1 MSDWDTFR
9 FLAEQAKKQKQ
20 PPPVQPPPW
29 GSEMC
34 PRCERWTRLV
44 VNQQEGKVTCDRCS
58 VIVDGVIVDHN
69 PDIEW
74 TKTIMDEKV
83 HDGEIT
89 RVEANELSTVI
100 SRRNGKDARTRMR
113 MATIQHSLSI
123 DKRNE
128 RATGHIQFIC
138 WRLRVSLIAERRAL
152 ELWAARRERER
163 SNQTRRRNQ
172 TEQVAAV
179 LVYHACL
186 ENECPLL
193 FEELARTVLIDG
205 DNTNVPPE
213 LQEAPDAEKIKWLSG
228 KLAKRYKTQLKDLGI
243 KKVGPQ
249 REAVAW
255 VHRLNNKLAA
265 GHRALGLTLTNLATF
280 IAAYPA
286 RYNPRFVAASVVYL
300 TLCKQLCLRY
310 TLEVVHTAS
319 GVLVTNISRHNAI
332 VAEHVPDFRDPLKG
346 FEEGLAVEE

>member
-113 MATIQHSLSI
+113 MATIQHSL
-123 DKRNE
+123 
-128 RATGHIQFIC
+128 
-138 WRLRVSLIAERRAL
+138 
-152 ELWAARRERER
+152 
-163 SNQTRRRNQ
+163 
-172 TEQVAAV
+172 
-179 LVYHACL
+179 

-280 IAAYPA
+280 IAAYP
-286 RYNPRFVAASVVYL
+286 
-300 TLCKQLCLRY
+300 
-310 TLEVVHTAS
+310 
-319 GVLVTNISRHNAI
+319 
-332 VAEHVPDFRDPLKG
+332 DFRDPLKG

>member
-113 MATIQHSLSI
+113 MATIQHSL
-123 DKRNE
+123 
-128 RATGHIQFIC
+128 
-138 WRLRVSLIAERRAL
+138 
-152 ELWAARRERER
+152 
-163 SNQTRRRNQ
+163 
-172 TEQVAAV
+172 
-179 LVYHACL
+179 

-213 LQEAPDAEKIKWLSG
+213 
-228 KLAKRYKTQLKDLGI
+228 LGI

-280 IAAYPA
+280 IAAYP
-286 RYNPRFVAASVVYL
+286 
-300 TLCKQLCLRY
+300 
-310 TLEVVHTAS
+310 
-319 GVLVTNISRHNAI
+319 
-332 VAEHVPDFRDPLKG
+332 DFRDPLKG

>member
-213 LQEAPDAEKIKWLSG
+213 L
-228 KLAKRYKTQLKDLGI
+228 GI

-280 IAAYPA
+280 IAAYP
-286 RYNPRFVAASVVYL
+286 
-300 TLCKQLCLRY
+300 
-310 TLEVVHTAS
+310 
-319 GVLVTNISRHNAI
+319 
-332 VAEHVPDFRDPLKG
+332 DFRDPLKG